1 MPENAGQQ
9 PVFIYSKLYA
19 CVMQSIPKAY
29 GMEKK
34 KSDLFGKGIL
44 HISTELGVTPSAV
57 ILQGHLLAYAR
68 RPSEID
74 VL

>member
-1 MPENAGQQ
+1 MARR
-9 PVFIYSKLYA
+9 
-19 CVMQSIPKAY
+19 
-29 GMEKK
+29 KK
-34 KSDLFGKGIL
+34 KSDLSGKGIL